1 MSKEVKVK
9 ILDMEYD
16 EEEQIFIMKV
26 LHIEKKEEVKLVMRA
41 KDFGVSKKIP
51 INLVLTFCENMK
63 GKEKKLLIETEQKKD
78 EKLSEER
85 ILEIDKEMNEYPLEE
100 VMRKIYK
107 EEQKDES

>member
-1 MSKEVKVK
+1 MNKEVKVK

-26 LHIEKKEEVKLVMRA
+26 LHIEKKEEIKLVMRA
-41 KDFGVSKKIP
+41 KDFGISEEVP
-51 INLVLTFCENMK
+51 IDIINNFCEEMK
-63 GKEKKLLIETEQKKD
+63 NKEKNLLIETEQNKD

-107 EEQKDES
+107 EESDES